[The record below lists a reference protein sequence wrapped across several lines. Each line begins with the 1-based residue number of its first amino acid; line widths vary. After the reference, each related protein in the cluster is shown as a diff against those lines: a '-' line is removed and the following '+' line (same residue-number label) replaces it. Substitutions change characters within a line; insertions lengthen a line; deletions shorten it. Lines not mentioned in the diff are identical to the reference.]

1 MNKKTIELKFTR
13 SPLSKI
19 NAKLK
24 SICGTKLEI
33 EIYDNIKNNVT
44 LNAISLYDPE
54 SNPDFVICLNYANN
68 TTKHKNCISSISC
81 KINND
86 FSLEFSSKTENIYEG
101 NKYNLLLRSVL
112 IMVCPFIKV
121 KTGDVYNE
129 INSIVSRAIN
139 PISIYLLAKYFH
151 ANNELL
157 EEYIE
162 ENNLQYDTLT
172 FDNISDFYD
181 NMDTMDFEDDK
192 MSKKYMKNNEGFGN
206 PILLT
211 IDPNNEDTITQA
223 TKIFYNTAIK
233 CPVEING
240 GSNGKLTKKRNKTH
254 KNTQKRKKNKKLKKL
269 KQTHKT
275 FKQQYN

>member
-1 MNKKTIELKFTR
+1 MNDNTKIELKFTR

-24 SICGTKLEI
+24 SICGNKLEI

-44 LNAISLYDPE
+44 LNTISLYDPE

-68 TTKHKNCISSISC
+68 KTKSKNCVSSISC

-112 IMVCPFIKV
+112 IVVCPFIKV

-162 ENNLQYDTLT
+162 ENDLQYDTLT
-172 FDNISDFYD
+172 FANISDFYD
-181 NMDTMDFEDDK
+181 NIDTADFEDDK
-192 MSKKYMKNNEGFGN
+192 MSKKYMKNNEDFGN

-211 IDPNNEDTITQA
+211 IDPNNKDTIKQA

-240 GSNGKLTKKRNKTH
+240 GSNKKLTKKRKKTQ
-254 KNTQKRKKNKKLKKL
+254 KKRKKTQKNPINRKKT
-269 KQTHKT
+269 QKT
-275 FKQQYN
+275 FK